1 LGCCKDTR
9 PLMMNRQMK
18 MNDFICQLVRLSI
31 MWFTKKITHSIGRRP
46 FLVLRG
52 LVRDLTDFVYP
63 PVCLLCDESR
73 EDHGWLCPECLRRI
87 RDAADPVVHR
97 SDDDFRY
104 LASERR
110 FDGLTA
116 CWEFNPDIE
125 QLVHRMK
132 YAGMRNLA
140 RSLGKEAAGLLAS
153 AGIGFEG
160 IDAFVPVPLHPVRR
174 RERGY
179 NQGERIAAGLA
190 SVLGVPVRADLL
202 RRIRKT
208 RTQTDL
214 SGEARQR
221 NVAGAF
227 RAADPGRIRGLS
239 FCLVDDVVTTGAT
252 MNECAAALKEA
263 GARQVVGFALA
274 RPALRSKGGLKEICF
289 PDPQETDK
297 S

>member
-1 LGCCKDTR
+1 L
-9 PLMMNRQMK
+9 
-18 MNDFICQLVRLSI
+18 
-31 MWFTKKITHSIGRRP
+31 
-46 FLVLRG
+46 LRG
-52 LVRDLTDFVYP
+52 IVRDFTDFVYP
-63 PVCLLCDESR
+63 PVCLLCDERR
-73 EDHGWLCPECLRRI
+73 EDHGWLCPVCLRRI
-87 RDAADPVVHR
+87 RNAADPVVHR

-140 RSLGKEAAGLLAS
+140 RSLGQEAAGLLAS
-153 AGIGFEG
+153 AGIGFDG
-160 IDAFVPVPLHPVRR
+160 IDALVPVPLHPVRR

-190 SVLGVPVRADLL
+190 SVLGLPVRTDLL
-202 RRIRKT
+202 RRVRRT

-214 SGEARQR
+214 SGGARQK

-227 RAADPGRIRGLS
+227 RIADPGRIRGLS

-252 MNECAAALKEA
+252 MNECAGALKEA

-274 RPALRSKGGLKEICF
+274 RPALRLEGGRGR
-289 PDPQETDK
+289 
-297 S
+297 